1 MHNILYILVHNN
13 IVTNSKPINLK
24 KEGDV
29 MKKNKEKREINVDK
43 VKENIVKLQQ
53 IDKNLIP
60 QYLDNTMQNNNI
72 KTHTIKNGEENSFL
86 KYML

>member
-1 MHNILYILVHNN
+1 MHNILCILVHNN
-13 IVTNSKPINLK
+13 IGTNSKPINLK

-53 IDKNLIP
+53 IDKKLIP
-60 QYLDNTMQNNNI
+60 QYLDNTMRNNNI
-72 KTHTIKNGEENSFL
+72 KAHTIKNGEENSFL